1 MDAVKFIKED
11 TRMCDSHYR
20 CSRCPIS
27 QEIMKGDEVFLS
39 CGQFRRAHPDVYVSV
54 VEQWSKEHPLVTN
67 AQKFKEVFGVG
78 PEYCSSPLRTSETG
92 NVLAH
97 EWWDEPYKEPEGKE

>member
-1 MDAVKFIKED
+1 MDAVEFLKEAA
-11 TRMCDSHYR
+11 RMCKSSNR
-20 CSRCPIS
+20 FCSDCPLFS
-27 QEIMKGDEVFLS
+27 VGCGKGD
-39 CGQFRRAHPDVYVSV
+39 PDETVDI
-54 VEQWSKEHPLVTN
+54 VEQWSREHPVMTN

-97 EWWDEPYKEPEGKE
+97 EWWNEPYKEPEGKE